1 VKKTTKRAPRVVET
15 DHDGESDM
23 DVSETVPIAASLEHD
38 RPIVNESSETKT
50 KSREDKPVA
59 SESDSEDDVGVDV
72 SNWQAR
78 IGKTVAPVSA
88 PKEYAGD
95 SSDDDG
101 WGK

>member
-1 VKKTTKRAPRVVET
+1 
-15 DHDGESDM
+15 M